1 MPLPGGIFQNA
12 SMWCWASHE
21 QLQAREWLEQYCC
34 SLGTLSARK
43 QCRQDLVYSYATVM
57 TGGSVF
63 VCVCVYTVGVHM
75 WKSEVWHWLSSSCLR
90 QGLSL
95 DLKLIEWLGL
105 LARKL
110 QDLTPAATIPGF
122 LPTCCRCERISLCLH
137 CRHLPA
143 EPSPQPVMANSWICQ
158 LSKELIQF
166 IDMAPFAVPDNTFLA
181 LKINALFALQ
191 QSCQDLYSM
200 GSSITFLHHKKHC
213 LYPYRL
219 YPCALHVLDN
229 VQKAKWGVGLGR

>member
-1 MPLPGGIFQNA
+1 MPHPGGIFQNA

-63 VCVCVYTVGVHM
+63 VCVCCGRAYVEVRGLTLAVFYLFETGSLTGPEAHWMARLASQEATGPDNRCYYTWIFTYVLQM
-75 WKSEVWHWLSSSCLR
+75 WTH
-90 QGLSL
+90 
-95 DLKLIEWLGL
+95 
-105 LARKL
+105 
-110 QDLTPAATIPGF
+110 F
-122 LPTCCRCERISLCLH
+122 LCLH

-166 IDMAPFAVPDNTFLA
+166 IDMAPFAVPDSTFLA

-200 GSSITFLHHKKHC
+200 GNSITFLHHKKHC
-213 LYPYRL
+213 LYPCRL